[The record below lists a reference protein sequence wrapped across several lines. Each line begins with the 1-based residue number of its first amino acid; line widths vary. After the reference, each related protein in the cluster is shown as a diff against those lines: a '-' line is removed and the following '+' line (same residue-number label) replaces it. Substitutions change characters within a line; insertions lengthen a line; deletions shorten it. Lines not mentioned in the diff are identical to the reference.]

1 MSREPTVAR
10 GRLFA
15 SLLCAIV
22 ALGVA
27 FGGAYD
33 VLERVTALS
42 RDELRSQSLLG
53 EVLYARSDISDVQSA
68 QRAYMLTG
76 DSGQVAAYRMARA
89 RLDSRLNR
97 AQALAMTRLEDRTAL
112 EALGKLIHERLEAA
126 QLIIDTR
133 SGGDSESLRRA
144 VQQGNDEILT
154 ARLRVALKDFQDN
167 EDRRLAATDQAL
179 VHLTTM

>member
-1 MSREPTVAR
+1 MLREPTVAR

-33 VLERVTALS
+33 VLRRVTALS
-42 RDELRSQSLLG
+42 RDELRSQSLLS

-76 DSGQVAAYRMARA
+76 DSGQFAAYRMARA

-97 AQALAMTRLEDRTAL
+97 AQSLAATRLEDRSAL
-112 EALGKLIHERLEAA
+112 EALVKLVHDRLDAVQAVIEA
-126 QLIIDTR
+126 R
-133 SGGDSESLRRA
+133 GSGDSESLRRA

-154 ARLRVALKDFQDN
+154 ARLR
-167 EDRRLAATDQAL
+167 
-179 VHLTTM
+179 